1 MTSGIKSITAASDGE
16 DTAQRQATG
25 REHGLAV
32 LRGREAKA
40 LISLGMEALGEAHSV
55 GHDLHT
61 AIYDRNASA
70 PGAELQDQLAEVL
83 ACLETAEH
91 YLLSSAASSANS
103 PEPAGRY
110 RALTSDKPVP
120 GLEGSHPPARPATEQ
135 PSRNPSRKR

>member
-16 DTAQRQATG
+16 DTAQRSATE
-25 REHGLAV
+25 RTYGLAV

-91 YLLSSAASSANS
+91 YLLM
-103 PEPAGRY
+103 
-110 RALTSDKPVP
+110 L
-120 GLEGSHPPARPATEQ
+120 GSVFDDHPRPDRPTTG
-135 PSRNPSRKR
+135 P